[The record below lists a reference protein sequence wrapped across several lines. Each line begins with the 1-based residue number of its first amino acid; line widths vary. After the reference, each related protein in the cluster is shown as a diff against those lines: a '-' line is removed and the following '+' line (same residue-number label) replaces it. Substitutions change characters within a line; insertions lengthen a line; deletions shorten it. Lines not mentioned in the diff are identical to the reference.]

1 MKKNQRV
8 AILNMNKAG
17 PCHSTGQAP
26 PNGFIVAIVD
36 MVLNSFS
43 ENDYFPSTR

>member
-17 PCHSTGQAP
+17 PAS
-26 PNGFIVAIVD
+26 NFIVAMVD
-36 MVLNSFS
+36 LVLNSFS